1 MVKLSEFVVNTM
13 AYNDYINITQ
23 KVRDI
28 VENSGVQNG
37 VAFVITAHTTTGI
50 TVNEALEC
58 LQSDMKDMMWELV
71 PEYKKYSHARMLH
84 SYGQT
89 AGNPTGH
96 LRAML
101 TNNHTVMP
109 VKDGKLYCGKAQEIF
124 LAEYDGPQ
132 NRRIFVEV
140 IGE

>member
-1 MVKLSEFVVNTM
+1 
-13 AYNDYINITQ
+13 
-23 KVRDI
+23 
-28 VENSGVQNG
+28 
-37 VAFVITAHTTTGI
+37 
-50 TVNEALEC
+50 
-58 LQSDMKDMMWELV
+58 
-71 PEYKKYSHARMLH
+71 MLH

-96 LRAML
+96 LRSML
-101 TNNHTVMP
+101 TNNHTVLP

>member
-1 MVKLSEFVVNTM
+1 MVKLTEFVVNTM
-13 AYNDYINITQ
+13 KYNDYINITD
-23 KVRDI
+23 KVREAVEQSGIKDGI
-28 VENSGVQNG
+28 V
-37 VAFVITAHTTTGI
+37 FVITAHTTTGI
-50 TVNEALEC
+50 TVNECLEC
-58 LQSDMKDMMWELV
+58 LQSDMHEMMWDIV
-71 PEYKKYSHARMLH
+71 PEYKPYSHARMLH

-101 TNNHTVMP
+101 TNNHAVLP

-132 NRRIFVEV
+132 DRRIFIEV

>member
-1 MVKLSEFVVNTM
+1 MVKLSEFVVNTVKYT
-13 AYNDYINITQ
+13 AYINITE
-23 KVRDI
+23 KVREI

-37 VAFVITAHTTTGI
+37 VAMIITAHTTTGI

-58 LQSDMKDMMWELV
+58 LQSDMEEMMRELV
-71 PEYKKYSHARMLH
+71 PEYKPYSHARMLH

-96 LRAML
+96 LRSML
-101 TNNHTVMP
+101 TNNHTVLP